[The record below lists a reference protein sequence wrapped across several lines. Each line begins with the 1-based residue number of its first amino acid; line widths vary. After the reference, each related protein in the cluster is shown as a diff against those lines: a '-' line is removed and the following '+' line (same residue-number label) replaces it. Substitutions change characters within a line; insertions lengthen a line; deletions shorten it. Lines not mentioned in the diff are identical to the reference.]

1 MIRIINI
8 TVLLALLLS
17 LSVANAQSV
26 QRFNNNV
33 DAAATSSWENN
44 WIAHVSG
51 VSAAVVSSGSNGQ
64 LPFGMPLNHS
74 PDYTG
79 TGSAAKGHIILSLQS
94 DMMTTSIKN
103 CLLADTAEKIKSVHV
118 GVEGSV
124 LGILVEDTTNK
135 QRFFQSTLQAAG
147 CPKVVEKTIVADYTK
162 LFLASDNTLSAKK
175 ADNNFAVLNYS
186 LDVKQEIPATQ
197 IKLTTYLNNN
207 LNAAASV
214 AFGATP
220 VAEHGTLVEKIT
232 AVNGTDTRDPAA
244 PTFFADRLAFDN
256 IGNFGGTGSAFA
268 KEEVTVNTAPGMNA
282 GLISTPGGGY
292 AFQGAANGLA
302 DKFAARPEVLLRTG
316 GAPQDCL
323 TGEAVWEDKGV
334 DGTGHHIF
342 NLVEGSGKNVGKDAN
357 AFEARSGTRWAA
369 RYTLNDSSLVAGLG
383 DAGEKALWNDIN
395 KGIYELSGGAAGST
409 SAATR
414 EAAVKELVTGWFDN
428 KYIHNQTALGVN
440 YPDTAGKYAYFKD
453 SSVNTVSSI
462 LDRSAAITAV
472 MAEFKK
478 WIDNGNPSELG
489 KVVLNLQT
497 GLGLGSDA
505 RCGIQVKPQSIEVRD
520 YDNLSAKGQD
530 YVNHMKSAQY
540 VFNGWFFVENDQ
552 GDHEYSYTLTW
563 NITSLTEAFITKA
576 EKCITEHKDSAQCVS
591 DFYFDEYKLGDT
603 GCLSS
608 SYKVTKN
615 GTPERQP
622 QLGCNPWGADTD
634 DKEGDPAFSKGSG
647 RVTVD
652 GAALVSISSLDD
664 FYGKK
669 TVSGQQYYQGCS
681 VSNTF
686 ATWPSF
692 IGTSFPFAGDY
703 GVNGFAASAAKDE
716 TAGQFAAR
724 GFYRT
729 KTQALKREGSC
740 ASPFGSTEMVA
751 FFFAPSKA
759 TYTLNVDAVG
769 SNKVRTGSSNSD
781 IRILNE
787 SGAPMSIGTDGKV
800 TLQRGLYTLRV
811 AFEVSTAELAGSI
824 NREQRVA
831 IKLDGS
837 EESLPLFLSERLAR
851 AKDSLTVNEKA
862 ITTKSDQLW
871 DGEYKPNVFVG
882 LKTGVSPSGEVT
894 NTAEVA
900 DLRGLGGRF
909 GIQSVYSAG
918 NKLLAVSTDDAQK
931 QNPRLRF
938 DLVNSLSASTADVGV
953 NIDTVGVK
961 TAGLSVP
968 EMIKVWEVQPS
979 VSGGAYVL
987 VSFKR
992 GSLAFKGDQSWGL
1005 WADTASKIG
1014 TKAKSVGSNGVGE
1027 TFALLNIDP
1036 IQGVSWV
1043 SDPVR
1048 VSQEDVAQASI
1059 TLPGTSNYASI
1070 ALQVNAN
1077 ATDVM
1082 VKLPS
1087 GQEQTI
1093 AANTGGYTQLWVNKD
1108 LGWFAADN
1116 ELTTLFGL
1124 PPYQLNSGVVG
1135 IPLDLKGARLDA
1147 LDTKSAFISQNELTE
1162 AVSLKASML
1171 FIPLSM
1177 PAGSTQDNSLIVK
1190 KTEGGT
1196 FEIIPLRPGKFQLQF
1211 PRSANNPLDTLSIIV
1226 DARMPSAAN
1235 ADEAKLLVTHI
1246 ADAPPVDLDPLT
1258 TDTPA
1263 FVQLAYAQAP
1273 GVVDAAKV
1281 GAYTDLKVFGS
1292 LFYHDDPQKIT
1303 AESSAA
1309 QAVLVYKVESEWV
1322 IRVVQSYRWNNKAVY
1337 DASKRDVAWVGQ
1349 EIAHPNHYRGVND
1362 DIRGYLVG
1370 LNGHQGKVRSVINL
1384 GIITN
1389 SIYASANMEKRTPA
1403 TSPLYPVADSSKFT
1417 EQTYAPVNVVWYEND
1432 LNVAWPNMTVRYD
1445 TRYPATLEAGVKFS
1459 AQMPGKAPS
1468 IIMGSQLGSEGF
1480 SYAGQADAYT
1490 DAADGTAKADVA
1502 KAELFFE
1509 PDLTQNLKVYRQP
1522 VRGLEAYNP
1531 NEEHALIAEAKNGG
1545 GKRKAV
1551 FALRNDL
1558 NSTGDNAYTSEP
1570 FTLVQYE
1577 KRTKRADG
1585 TYTDWIP
1592 AMRGYH
1598 VVTEDAALGY
1608 TFQIKGIAGQPVA
1621 PPYPLDIILPAAQ
1634 GPYMGLK
1641 DAAWEVNTDKAT
1653 AVVAPIKFE
1662 AGLKSMAFWRDRN
1675 GEFWH
1680 AAATPSAAE
1689 LVKLNWA
1696 YPLQGEFDMP
1706 EELAGGDACVVP
1718 VSGVMLWCT
1727 EGSKR
1732 ITSTHTVTWPTKV
1745 AELWAG
1751 ETAVFAGGY
1760 ASAQDT
1766 TKTGLPGMVGMA
1778 SAELLYD
1785 TKNPAGN
1792 AYAPA
1797 ERKNKF
1803 SAAVVPVLSETTMDF
1818 PFADWPDA
1826 LKPNTKNTEVEG
1838 EKWLFADLAPTFKD
1852 RLYYDIQ
1859 RQKLIFKG
1867 RVAGKIL
1874 GDKTLTQA
1882 PIGPV
1887 LLESNVASQELVN
1900 QVWDLFAKHS
1910 LGTDALKQ
1918 KVASL
1923 LRQSREPSMSSLI
1936 EAADLQDEAGFKAI
1950 ILKNWLVG
1958 ARDVPSATEIT
1969 SAVKQDVNAMFAAT
1983 LSSAAER
1990 FVDYHEPKQL
2000 ESILATALA
2009 AKMENTLKHFH
2020 SCTIGFQNNGIDIT
2034 PVQVDSIFGPA
2045 YGTEV
2050 TQKAEANKSEVQT
2063 NLSKQV
2069 TQQVAPEVA
2078 RWLIANA
2085 QLSEAYTQTD
2095 LSSYLDTKRGDLG
2108 LVALEGKASS
2118 IFGSARFTKIH
2129 RVDMRNAPWSIRVL
2143 SAQYG
2148 CSFVTTS
2155 GGTTLQD
2162 ALFAAIKDEAIKQI
2176 GEIENIRQQVRAAA
2190 STDGALLSRLDGYW
2204 KAPET
2209 NNKLSKPQTPAV
2221 YNVFKTAVDE
2231 AIIAHLDAK
2240 VAAKLDSVLLNVE
2253 VSSKGKQ
2260 AAANWKTVAAGIPF
2274 SALLTTHT
2282 ADSEFTGGVTGL
2294 KDRIVAWRW
2303 DLSVSG
2309 DQATSVNK
2317 AALGP
2322 GIALVS
2328 NPEMMKGGDAW
2339 AESSYVT
2346 VVENNDP
2353 SVAGLPI
2360 SVHVVKVN
2368 PTKLAT
2374 PALMPLQP
2382 GNVFDEKVS
2391 LIVSNDFAGNLSD
2404 LRFDWRWREDTGTD
2418 ANRKYL
2424 PNVAPLETCD
2434 NGKAITTTAGW
2445 EKAIPFTDGQE
2456 PLGHHTLSIT
2466 GNSYKALVDNL
2477 VYVRYRHKDSNQ
2489 WSAWLGAANH
2499 NACHATAPNYVP
2511 QLASGWVKRVVTGLN
2526 PFESRMKTIS
2536 GSKDAPASYVS
2547 MLQQAGQRYEGPVA
2561 LNGLDKD
2568 VLESMGLIQAYETVL
2583 NRARNMS
2590 IDRGESVFRTSVGT
2604 AIQLVSNRLAQ
2615 LYTLMGNEGYNDSLD
2630 GTVPNVDSTA
2640 VNLASLH
2647 AFKNMMGSPIDEEL
2661 ALLRGK
2667 EEIGASPSY
2676 NRLLWNYTKG
2686 EGEVAYNATY
2696 FISDVN
2702 KNGLINEQ
2710 DAGRLYPQGHGDA
2723 WGHYLHALDYYYE
2736 LLIHPNYTW
2745 VAMGESFTLAG
2756 QAFDVDYNDEEQ
2768 FARIAAEKAQVGA
2781 TVADITFRKLYDPI
2795 SSDGMAAY
2803 PDSKRERA
2811 WGVAEWTQRATTGAY
2826 FDWLTVNAMTPS
2838 ALPAGYNLINNGVG
2852 VIARGSIPEIN
2863 TIASS
2868 VGGIAST
2875 LNALEADSNPFGL
2888 NDATVAFDLD
2898 TERYKKGDGL
2908 FRQTWERANT
2918 AVKNAHT
2925 IFSAIAD
2932 ARRAQ
2937 KKVATTADEWQKEIE
2952 DKDRSYRDQLIE
2964 IYGKPYEG
2972 AIGAGKPY
2980 PEGYKGPDLQFYNFV
2995 DINEVSD
3002 ETIPRASAE
3011 NLKSSF
3017 SVPITLTKM
3026 GDDRNSASSTE
3037 TNNISSFIGLTD
3049 VEGWP
3054 GAKQTGFE
3062 LEDLKSA
3069 VAGKVPEL
3077 ISYEAVLGGKKPDAV
3092 KSIAAQAPAD
3102 WEKRVVKGRLQTLVH
3117 DALMAE
3123 ADLQLA
3129 VQDYDGLLGG
3139 ATDLMKAVQAEYG
3152 IPPQDFKVK
3161 NDALKTEQSYD
3172 DAIKGLDATKQ
3183 AITFARATLDGME
3196 AMTMTTAK
3204 ASEAISQVELVY
3216 SGIGTAAAAQI
3227 VAAGAIDATEKGL
3240 EMVDSGLSAAQ
3251 FGIGWKLERVQQG
3264 NALNIEYD
3272 DLKQEFNKERAAA
3285 LRSTALEMNN
3295 LMGDEPGARL
3305 RIFKAQEAL
3314 ASALDAYRTELDKG
3328 LRLLEERASY
3338 NRRVAA
3344 QIQQLRYQDS
3354 TSRVALDSL
3363 STKYRRAFDLA
3374 SQYVYMAA
3382 RAYDYE
3388 TNLKPENA
3396 LSGASQ
3402 VANLAKQ
3409 RLVGRYETQGG
3420 AFLPVVGYDGLAE
3433 TLAVLDRNYNV
3444 LVSRLGLSVSN
3455 VERNVFSLRKEM
3467 LSIGKQAAND
3477 DRWLDALSEKYRV
3490 DDLWT
3495 APEAAPWRTYARTFA
3510 PRDAGSQPGLVI
3522 PFSTTIEAGK
3532 NFFGSSLKGGDST
3545 YDPSSAVTRIE
3556 SMSVI
3561 LDGYDTQNLSATP
3574 RVYVVPVGIDR
3585 MIYADSKER
3594 EYTGWQVKEK
3604 VLPLIFETSRAKVE
3618 ATNFSPVEDTQ
3629 QGFVNA
3635 IKKFS
3640 TLRAYTSDAEA
3651 ASNGWSGS
3659 TRLAGRSVWNDQWL
3673 LVIPGKLLLNDA
3685 DEGLNRLIYGSP
3697 DASDSVA
3704 LKDIKL
3710 LINSTS
3716 VSGN

>member
-1 MIRIINI
+1 MIRLINI
-8 TVLLALLLS
+8 TVLLALLLN
-17 LSVANAQSV
+17 LSVASAQGV

-44 WIAHVSG
+44 WVAHVSA
-51 VSAAVVSSGSNGQ
+51 VSAAVVSSGANSQ
-64 LPFGMPLNHS
+64 LPFGMPLNRS
-74 PDYTG
+74 PDYVS
-79 TGSAAKGHIILSLQS
+79 TGSAQGHVILSLQS

-103 CLLADTAEKIKSVHV
+103 CLLADTAARVKSVHV
-118 GVEGSV
+118 GVEGSI
-124 LGILVEDTTNK
+124 LGVLVEDTTNT
-135 QRFFQSTLQAAG
+135 QRFFQSTLQASG
-147 CPKVVEKTIVADYTK
+147 CPKVVEKTITSNYAK

-175 ADNNFAVLNYS
+175 TDNNFAVLDYS
-186 LDVKQEIPATQ
+186 LGLVKDIPIASITL
-197 IKLTTYLNNN
+197 KTYKNTSLSS
-207 LNAAASV
+207 AAGTAL
-214 AFGATP
+214 GATP
-220 VAEHGTLVEKIT
+220 AVGQGTTES
-232 AVNGTDTRDPAA
+232 AA
-244 PTFFADRLAFDN
+244 TFFADRAAFDR
-256 IGNFGGTGSAFA
+256 IDKFGGTGSAFVA
-268 KEEVTVNTAPGMNA
+268 EPLTIIARPQQGV
-282 GLISTPGGGY
+282 GLIKTPDGGY
-292 AFQGAANGLA
+292 AFEGAASGLEN
-302 DKFAARPEVLLRTG
+302 KFSARPEVLVRVG
-316 GAPQDCL
+316 GAPQDCS
-323 TGEAVWEDKGV
+323 TGEAEWEDKGV

-342 NLVEGSGKNVGKDAN
+342 NLLESTGKNVGNDSN
-357 AFEARSGTRWAA
+357 AFEARKGNRWAA
-369 RYTLNDSSLVAGLG
+369 RYTLSDGSLTAGLG
-383 DAGEKALWNDIN
+383 EAGEQTLWNNIDADI
-395 KGIYELSGGAAGST
+395 KVLSGGGSVSL
-409 SAATR
+409 SATARR
-414 EAAVKELVTGWFDN
+414 EAVKSMVTDWFDN
-428 KYIHNQTALGVN
+428 KYIHNTTALGTN
-440 YPDTAGKYAYFKD
+440 YPITNGSYAYFKD
-453 SSVNTVSSI
+453 ASVSTVTSI
-462 LDRSAAITAV
+462 PAKSAAIDSVVAQ
-472 MAEFKK
+472 FDS
-478 WIDNGNPSELG
+478 WINSGNPADLG
-489 KVVLNLQT
+489 NVVLNLQT
-497 GLGLGSDA
+497 GLGQGSDA
-505 RCGIQVKPQSIEVRD
+505 RCGIQSKSHSIEVRD
-520 YDNLSAKGQD
+520 TDNLSSKGRD
-530 YVNHMKSAQY
+530 YIEHMKSAQY
-540 VFNGWFFVENDQ
+540 RFSG
-552 GDHEYSYTLTW
+552 
-563 NITSLTEAFITKA
+563 
-576 EKCITEHKDSAQCVS
+576 
-591 DFYFDEYKLGDT
+591 YFDENDDEGDWVVDYDIAWDIESLT
-603 GCLSS
+603 GDFVGKAASCIEKGWSSDKCARDISVDESTLASTQCLSS
-608 SYKVTKN
+608 SYKYKGYHGGFELALPRGCHPWGTPTDDGDDGAGENPAYSEYYFRGVIVN
-615 GTPERQP
+615 GT
-622 QLGCNPWGADTD
+622 A
-634 DKEGDPAFSKGSG
+634 
-647 RVTVD
+647 
-652 GAALVSISSLDD
+652 VSISNLDG

-669 TVSGQQYYQGCS
+669 TVSGQMYDEGCP
-681 VSNTF
+681 VSDTF
-686 ATWPSF
+686 ASWPSF
-692 IGTSFPFAGDY
+692 INSSFPFTGDY
-703 GVNGFAASAAKDE
+703 SVGGFVSS
-716 TAGQFAAR
+716 TATEATARGYAAR

-729 KTQALKREGSC
+729 KTKAITRSGSC
-740 ASPFGSTEMVA
+740 SKPFGSAEMVS
-751 FFFAPSKA
+751 FFYAPSKA
-759 TYTLNVDAVG
+759 NYKLNVDSVG
-769 SNKVRTGSSNSD
+769 SNKIRTGSANSD

-787 SGAPMSIGTDGKV
+787 SGAPMSIGSDGSV
-800 TLQRGLYTLRV
+800 ALQRGLYTLRV
-811 AFEVSTAELAGSI
+811 AFEVSDAELAQSVS
-824 NREQRVA
+824 RDQRITVN
-831 IKLDGS
+831 LDGS
-837 EESLPLFLSERLAR
+837 EDSLPLFLSERLAR
-851 AKDSLTVNEKA
+851 AQDPLTVNDNELLS
-862 ITTKSDQLW
+862 TKSDQLW
-871 DGEYKPNVFVG
+871 DGEYKPNVFIG
-882 LKTGVSPSGEVT
+882 LGSDAVVK
-894 NTAEVA
+894 
-900 DLRGLGGRF
+900 DLRGMGGRF

-918 NKLLAVSTDDAQK
+918 SKLLAVSVEDAK
-931 QNPRLRF
+931 KGDPRLRF
-938 DLVNSLSASTADVGV
+938 DLVNSLSAQTADVGV
-953 NIDTVGVK
+953 SIDTLGVK
-961 TAGLSVP
+961 TTGLSVP
-968 EMIKVWEVQPS
+968 NMLKVWEVQPS

-987 VSFKR
+987 LSFKR
-992 GSLAFKGDQSWGL
+992 GSLTFKGNQSWGQ
-1005 WADTASKIG
+1005 WVDTASKIG
-1014 TKAKSVGSNGVGE
+1014 TKAKSASSNGVGE
-1027 TFALLNIDP
+1027 TFVLLNIDP
-1036 IQGVSWV
+1036 TQGVSWA

-1059 TLPGTSNYASI
+1059 TLPGASNYASI
-1070 ALQVNAN
+1070 ALQVNA
-1077 ATDVM
+1077 AGTDVT

-1108 LGWFAADN
+1108 LGWFASDA

-1124 PPYQLNSGVVG
+1124 PPYQISSGVVG
-1135 IPLDLKGARLDA
+1135 MPLNLNQARLDP
-1147 LDTKSAFISQNELTE
+1147 LDTQSAKISQSELTE

-1177 PAGSTQDNSLIVK
+1177 PAGSTVDNSVIVK
-1190 KTEGGT
+1190 KTEGST

-1211 PRSANNPLDTLSIIV
+1211 QRSASNPLDILSIIV

-1235 ADEAKLLVTHI
+1235 ADEADLLVTHI
-1246 ADAPPVDLDPLT
+1246 VDAPPVELDPST

-1292 LFYHDDPQKIT
+1292 LFYHENPQSLT
-1303 AESSAA
+1303 AESGAA
-1309 QAVLVYKVESEWV
+1309 QAVLVYKVGTEWLV
-1322 IRVVQSYRWNNKAVY
+1322 RVVQSYRWNNKAVF
-1337 DASKRDVAWVGQ
+1337 DVTKRETAYIG
-1349 EIAHPNHYRGVND
+1349 EEMKHPNHYPGVRG

-1370 LNGHQGKVRSVINL
+1370 LNGYQGKVRSVINL
-1384 GIITN
+1384 GIIAN
-1389 SIYASANMEKRTPA
+1389 DIYATSAMEKRAQP
-1403 TSPLYPVADSSKFT
+1403 TSPIYPVADSTKFDAA
-1417 EQTYAPVNVVWYEND
+1417 TYAPVDVVWYGNN

-1445 TRYPATLEAGVKFS
+1445 TKYPSTLEDGVKFS
-1459 AQMPGKAPS
+1459 MRLSGTAPS
-1468 IIMGSQLGSEGF
+1468 IILGSQLGSEGF
-1480 SYAGQADAYT
+1480 SSTGQVDAYT
-1490 DAADGTAKADVA
+1490 DAADGTPTAEVAKAD
-1502 KAELFFE
+1502 LFFE

-1522 VRGLEAYNP
+1522 VRGLEGYNP

-1558 NSTGDNAYTSEP
+1558 NSTGDKSYTSEP
-1570 FTLVQYE
+1570 FVLVQYE
-1577 KRTKRADG
+1577 KRSKRSDG
-1585 TYTDWIP
+1585 TYTDWMP

-1598 VVTEDAALGY
+1598 VQTEDFGLGY
-1608 TFQIKGIAGQPVA
+1608 TFQIQGIAGQPVA

-1641 DAAWEVNTDKAT
+1641 DADWAVNTDKAT
-1653 AVVAPIKFE
+1653 AAVAPVKFD
-1662 AGLKSMAFWRDRN
+1662 AGLKTMAFWRDRN

-1680 AAATPSAAE
+1680 AAATPTAE
-1689 LVKLNWA
+1689 EAVKLNWA
-1696 YPLQGEFDMP
+1696 YPLLGEFDVP
-1706 EELAGGDACVVP
+1706 ESLKDGDICVVP
-1718 VSGVMLWCT
+1718 ISGIMLWCT
-1727 EGSKR
+1727 DGSKR

-1785 TKNPAGN
+1785 SKNPVGN
-1792 AYAPA
+1792 AFAPE
-1797 ERKNKF
+1797 ERKNQF
-1803 SAAVVPVLSETTMDF
+1803 SAAVVPVLSETTIDF
-1818 PFADWPDA
+1818 PFAEWPDA

-1867 RVAGKIL
+1867 RLAGKIL

-1887 LLESNVASQELVN
+1887 LLESNVANQELVN

-1910 LGTDALKQ
+1910 NGTGALKQ

-1923 LRQSREPSMSSLI
+1923 LRQSREPGMTILVE
-1936 EAADLQDEAGFKAI
+1936 EAELTEETTFKS
-1950 ILKNWLVG
+1950 ILLKHWLVG
-1958 ARDVPSATEIT
+1958 TRDVTDTEEM
-1969 SAVKQDVNAMFAAT
+1969 ANVVKQDVDAAFATT
-1983 LSSAAER
+1983 LSNSAEQ
-1990 FVDYHEPKQL
+1990 FVDHHEQKQL
-2000 ESILATALA
+2000 QSILTSTLA
-2009 AKMENTLKHFH
+2009 AKLENTVKSFH
-2020 SCTIGFQNNGIDIT
+2020 TCNVQYNSLDLGYDISTSRVDNTFGESVRIDLT
-2034 PVQVDSIFGPA
+2034 
-2045 YGTEV
+2045 
-2050 TQKAEANKSEVQT
+2050 NKVLTDRSAVQT

-2069 TQQVAPEVA
+2069 TQEVTQEVA
-2078 RWLIANA
+2078 RWLIADVKLSNTYA
-2085 QLSEAYTQTD
+2085 QPNWST
-2095 LSSYLDTKRGDLG
+2095 YLDGKRTNLKLAT
-2108 LVALEGKASS
+2108 LVSNATSTFNA
-2118 IFGSARFTKIH
+2118 ARFIKVRERKKEDFI
-2129 RVDMRNAPWSIRVL
+2129 VDWLNRDDVL
-2143 SAQYG
+2143 TVINDCTFY
-2148 CSFVTTS
+2148 
-2155 GGTTLQD
+2155 TTLGGKTLENE
-2162 ALFAAIKDEAIKQI
+2162 LFAAIKAEALTQIDEVEK
-2176 GEIENIRQQVRAAA
+2176 IRKQVRAAVG
-2190 STDGALLSRLDGYW
+2190 TDGALLTKLDKYW

-2209 NNKLSKPQTPAV
+2209 DDKQSKSQTPAL
-2221 YNVFKTAVDE
+2221 YNMFKAALSESIGTHLE
-2231 AIIAHLDAK
+2231 AKTELN
-2240 VAAKLDSVLLNVE
+2240 LDSVLNVATIAT
-2253 VSSKGKQ
+2253 GKQ
-2260 AAANWKTVAAGIPF
+2260 DETNWKKIATEIKF
-2274 SALLTTHT
+2274 SELLTTHSS
-2282 ADSEFTGGVTGL
+2282 DSDFTGGVAGL
-2294 KDRIVAWRW
+2294 KSRITQWSAA
-2303 DLSVSG
+2303 LPFSS
-2309 DQATSVNK
+2309 DQAIVVNK

-2328 NPEMMKGGDAW
+2328 NPEMMKGGAAW
-2339 AESSYVT
+2339 NTESYVT

-2360 SVHVVKVN
+2360 SIHVIKVN

-2382 GNVFDEKVS
+2382 SNVFDEKVS
-2391 LIVSNDFAGNLSD
+2391 LMVSNDFAGNLSD
-2404 LRFDWRWREDTGTD
+2404 LRFDWRWREDTGSD
-2418 ANRKYL
+2418 ANRKFL
-2424 PNVAPLETCD
+2424 PNVAPLETCA
-2434 NGKAITTTAGW
+2434 NGKSITTTTGW
-2445 EKAIPFTDGQE
+2445 DKAIPFTDGQE

-2489 WSAWLGAANH
+2489 WSSWLGASNH
-2499 NACHATAPNYVP
+2499 NACHATAPNYQP
-2511 QLASGWVKRVVTGLN
+2511 QLAAGWVKRVVTGLN

-2547 MLQQAGQRYEGPVA
+2547 MLQQAGQRYEGPIA

-2583 NRARNMS
+2583 SRARNMS
-2590 IDRGESVFRTSVGT
+2590 IDRGESVFRESVGT

-2647 AFKNMMGSPIDEEL
+2647 AFKNMTGSPIDEEL

-2696 FISDVN
+2696 FVSDVD
-2702 KNGLINEQ
+2702 KNGLVNEY

-2745 VAMGESFTLAG
+2745 VSMGEGFTLAG
-2756 QAFDVDYNDEEQ
+2756 QAFTVDYNDEEQ

-2803 PDSKRERA
+2803 PDSKRDRA

-2838 ALPAGYNLINNGVG
+2838 EPPANYNLIENGVG
-2852 VIARGSIPEIN
+2852 VVVRSAIPEIN
-2863 TIASS
+2863 TISSS

-2875 LNALEADSNPFGL
+2875 LNALEAASNPFGL

-2908 FRQTWERANT
+2908 FRQTWERANI
-2918 AVKNAHT
+2918 AVKNASV
-2925 IFSAIAD
+2925 IFESIAD

-2937 KKVATTADEWQKEIE
+2937 KKVATTADEWQKDIE
-2952 DKDRSYRDQLIE
+2952 DKDRAYRDQLIE
-2964 IYGKPYEG
+2964 IFGKPYEG
-2972 AIGAGKPY
+2972 AIGPGKPY

-3002 ETIPRASAE
+3002 ETLPKTNAA
-3011 NLKSSF
+3011 NLKDNYSTK
-3017 SVPITLTKM
+3017 VTLTKM
-3026 GDDRNSASSTE
+3026 AKDYNADDNDYNGTE
-3037 TNNISSFIGLTD
+3037 VGTISSMMGLTD
-3049 VEGWP
+3049 IDGGP
-3054 GAKQTGFE
+3054 GADVLGFE
-3062 LEDLKSA
+3062 LDDLRSA
-3069 VAGKVPEL
+3069 VKGEVPGL
-3077 ISYEAVLGGKKPDAV
+3077 ISYDAILTGKKPDAV

-3102 WEKRVVKGRLQTLVH
+3102 WEKRVVKGKLQTLVH

-3123 ADLQLA
+3123 VDLQMA
-3129 VQDYDGLLGG
+3129 VQDYDGLIGG
-3139 ATDLMKAVQAEYG
+3139 AGDLMKSLQAEYA
-3152 IPPQDFKVK
+3152 IPPANLKVK
-3161 NDALKTEQSYD
+3161 HASLMTERTMD
-3172 DAIKGLDATKQ
+3172 TVIKGMETVRYGFNIARGTLQTIEAATF
-3183 AITFARATLDGME
+3183 TS
-3196 AMTMTTAK
+3196 AK
-3204 ASEAISQVELVY
+3204 ATEAVAEATEMFKGL
-3216 SGIGTAAAAQI
+3216 GAAAAAQL
-3227 VAAGAIDATEKGL
+3227 VAAGVVDAVDKGI
-3240 EMVDSGLSAAQ
+3240 ETADVGLSAAQ
-3251 FGIGWKLERVQQG
+3251 FGVGWGLEWTQQD

-3272 DLKQEFNKERAAA
+3272 DIKQEFDRGKAAA
-3285 LRSTALEMNN
+3285 LRATALEMNN
-3295 LMGDEPGARL
+3295 LIGDEPGARM

-3314 ASALDAYRTELDKG
+3314 AAALDGYRTELDKG
-3328 LRLLEERASY
+3328 LRLLEERTTY

-3409 RLVGRYETQGG
+3409 RLVGRYDAG
-3420 AFLPVVGYDGLAE
+3420 APVVGYDGLAE
-3433 TLAVLDRNYNV
+3433 SLAILDRNYKV

-3532 NFFGSSLKGGDST
+3532 NFFGSNLKGGDSA

-3585 MIYADSKER
+3585 MIYADSQER

-3697 DASDSVA
+3697 NASDSVA